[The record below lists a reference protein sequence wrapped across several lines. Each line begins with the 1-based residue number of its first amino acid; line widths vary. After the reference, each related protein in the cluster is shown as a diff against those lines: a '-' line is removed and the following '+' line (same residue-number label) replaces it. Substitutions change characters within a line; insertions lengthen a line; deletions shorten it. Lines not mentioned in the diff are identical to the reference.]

1 MFRLPPVHPGTCL
14 AADPGALTARRLT
27 PPLALRVPSYDSD
40 RGGTLAR
47 PAPVA
52 VCPPTADFSWMDI
65 RAQAPARTSPPGG
78 LEALIP
84 RQRPKTRQRGHFP
97 LYSSVCRQAVP
108 MDQRGTLA
116 PPAQV
121 RS

>member
-1 MFRLPPVHPGTCL
+1 MFRLPLVHPGTCL

-52 VCPPTADFSWMDI
+52 VCPPTADFSLDGYKG
-65 RAQAPARTSPPGG
+65 ASARPTSPPGG
-78 LEALIP
+78 LEALTP
-84 RQRPKTRQRGHFP
+84 RQRPKTRQRGQFP

-116 PPAQV
+116 PPAQE
-121 RS
+121 

>member
-47 PAPVA
+47 PAPAA

-65 RAQAPARTSPPGG
+65 RAQAPAPHPRRG
-78 LEALIP
+78 ALKP
-84 RQRPKTRQRGHFP
+84 
-97 LYSSVCRQAVP
+97 
-108 MDQRGTLA
+108 
-116 PPAQV
+116 
-121 RS
+121 

>member
-52 VCPPTADFSWMDI
+52 VCPPTADFSLDGYKG
-65 RAQAPARTSPPGG
+65 ASARPTS
-78 LEALIP
+78 ALGALKP
-84 RQRPKTRQRGHFP
+84 
-97 LYSSVCRQAVP
+97 
-108 MDQRGTLA
+108 
-116 PPAQV
+116 
-121 RS
+121 